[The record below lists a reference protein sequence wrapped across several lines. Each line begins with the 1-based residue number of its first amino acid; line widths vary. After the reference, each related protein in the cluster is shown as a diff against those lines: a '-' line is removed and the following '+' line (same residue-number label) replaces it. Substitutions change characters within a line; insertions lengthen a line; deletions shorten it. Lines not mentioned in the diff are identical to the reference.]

1 MSKVPQ
7 FVPSVY
13 AIADFPVSQTP
24 DAGTVAKH
32 RTPSGWAEKRSD
44 GSTYQFCLSVESAK
58 APTVAD
64 LDTPWSIWWHYDYDM
79 ANAKATVWRYERS
92 PVSNDVFKSHAS
104 WEIAVILT
112 PVLKSPGVFDLAL
125 PQGATFGYTVSRL
138 GQLNQ
143 ASFPAG
149 VFSSIVLNYLDVAKV
164 AIANAGQTTISPTLT
179 AAGLGTVDAPANA
192 RFLRVIFTYII
203 GGSLSYDIAI

>member
-7 FVPSVY
+7 CVPSVH
-13 AIADFPVSQTP
+13 AIADFPSSQTP

-79 ANAKATVWRYERS
+79 PNAKATVWQYDRS
-92 PVSNDVFKSHAS
+92 PVSNDVFKSHEP
-104 WEIAVILT
+104 WEIEVILT

-149 VFSSIVLNYLDVAKV
+149 VFSSIVLNYLDAAKV
-164 AIANAGQTTISPTLT
+164 AIANAGQTTISPNLT